1 LALALLIAGMALAAA
16 GYASA
21 RRVDPDR
28 WTARAL
34 RTLFWLGAPASG
46 VVATRTDVHAGLLI
60 GLAAAWIVLATTAAV
75 VLHGTRARPPG
86 ERAELLLTICWPN
99 AAWLG
104 FPVCVVVFGWG
115 ALPLAIAFSQLCT
128 GPFTLVVL
136 PGLVAALV
144 HERADWL
151 GRARA
156 FARNP
161 YLVCVTSGY
170 ALDAA
175 GVAFPEP
182 VTAIGRTVL
191 LAGTLPAFAAVGAVL
206 AGHRLRV
213 DAATVRLVAARL
225 TVVSVPLLALRALL
239 PIPGPFVVSAGM
251 AVGMGSFGVA
261 AVYGVPTRR
270 LAPVLALSTALVL
283 GAAAGVAIAR
293 N

>member
-1 LALALLIAGMALAAA
+1 MALALLIAGMALAAA

-21 RRVDPDR
+21 RHVDPDR

-46 VVATRTDVHAGLLI
+46 VVATRTDVHAGLVI
-60 GLAAAWIVLATTAAV
+60 GLVSAWIVLALSAVAVLRLTRGRTA
-75 VLHGTRARPPG
+75 G
-86 ERAELLLTICWPN
+86 ERAELLLTVCWPN

-115 ALPLAIAFSQLCT
+115 ALPLAVAFSQLCT

-144 HERADWL
+144 HEPADWL
-151 GRARA
+151 GRLRA

-161 YLVCVTSGY
+161 YLACVTTGY

-175 GVAFPEP
+175 GVALPTA
-182 VTAIGRTVL
+182 VTSVGRTVL
-191 LAGTLPAFAAVGAVL
+191 LLSTLPAFAAVGAVL

-213 DAATVRLVAARL
+213 DASTARLVAARL
-225 TVVSVPLLALRALL
+225 AVASVPLLALRALL

-270 LAPVLALSTALVL
+270 LAPALALSTALVL
-283 GAAAGVAIAR
+283 AAAAGVAIAR

>member
-1 LALALLIAGMALAAA
+1 
-16 GYASA
+16 
-21 RRVDPDR
+21 
-28 WTARAL
+28 
-34 RTLFWLGAPASG
+34 
-46 VVATRTDVHAGLLI
+46 VVATRTDVHAGLVI
-60 GLAAAWIVLATTAAV
+60 GIVAGWIVLAASAVAVLRLTRGRAA
-75 VLHGTRARPPG
+75 G
-86 ERAELLLTICWPN
+86 ERAELLLTVCWPN

-115 ALPLAIAFSQLCT
+115 ALPLAVAFSQLCT

-144 HERADWL
+144 NERADWL
-151 GRARA
+151 GRALA

-161 YLVCVTSGY
+161 YLVCVSTGY

-175 GVAFPEP
+175 GVALPTA
-182 VTAIGRTVL
+182 VTSVGRTVL
-191 LAGTLPAFAAVGAVL
+191 LVSTLPAFAAVGAVL

-213 DAATVRLVAARL
+213 DTATVRLVTARL
-225 TVVSVPLLALRALL
+225 AVASVPLLALRALL

-270 LAPVLALSTALVL
+270 LAPALALSTALVL
-283 GAAAGVAIAR
+283 AAAAGVAIAR

>member
-1 LALALLIAGMALAAA
+1 MALALLIAGMVLAAA
-16 GYASA
+16 GYLSA
-21 RRVDPDR
+21 RRVDPTR
-28 WTARAL
+28 WTGKAL

-46 VVATRTDVHAGLLI
+46 VVATRTDVHAGLVI
-60 GLAAAWIVLATTAAV
+60 GIVAAWTVLAASAVAVLR
-75 VLHGTRARPPG
+75 LTRDRIAG

-115 ALPLAIAFSQLCT
+115 ALPLAVAFSQLCS

-144 HERADWL
+144 DARADWL
-151 GRARA
+151 GRALA

-161 YLVCVTSGY
+161 YFVCVSTGY
-170 ALDAA
+170 ALNAA
-175 GVAFPEP
+175 GVALPTA
-182 VTAIGRTVL
+182 VTSVGRTVL
-191 LAGTLPAFAAVGAVL
+191 LLSTLPAFAAVGAVL
-206 AGHRLRV
+206 AGHKLRV
-213 DAATVRLVAARL
+213 DTGTVRLVTARL
-225 TVVSVPLLALRALL
+225 AVASMPLLALRALL

-270 LAPVLALSTALVL
+270 LAPALALSTAFVL
-283 GAAAGVAIAR
+283 AAAAGVAMAR

>member
-21 RRVDPDR
+21 RLVDPER
-28 WTARAL
+28 WTAKAL

-46 VVATRTDVHAGLLI
+46 VVATRTDVHAGLVI
-60 GLAAAWIVLATTAAV
+60 GLVAGWIVLGLSAAAV
-75 VLHGTRARPPG
+75 LRLSHGRPAG
-86 ERAELLLTICWPN
+86 ERAELLLAVCWPN

-115 ALPLAIAFSQLCT
+115 ALPLAVAFSQLCT

-144 HERADWL
+144 HEQADWL
-151 GRARA
+151 GRAWA

-161 YLVCVTSGY
+161 YLICVSTGY
-170 ALDAA
+170 ALDAL
-175 GVAFPEP
+175 GVAPP
-182 VTAIGRTVL
+182 ASVTSIGRTVL
-191 LAGTLPAFAAVGAVL
+191 LLSTLPAFAAVGAVL

-213 DAATVRLVAARL
+213 DPATVRLVAARL
-225 TVVSVPLLALRALL
+225 TVASVPLLALRALL

-270 LAPVLALSTALVL
+270 LAPALALSTALVL
-283 GAAAGVAIAR
+283 AAAAGVAMAR

>member
-1 LALALLIAGMALAAA
+1 VALALLIAGMVLAVA

-21 RRVDPDR
+21 RRVDPER

-60 GLAAAWIVLATTAAV
+60 GIVAAWLVLAASAVTVLQLTRGGTA
-75 VLHGTRARPPG
+75 G
-86 ERAELLLTICWPN
+86 ERAELLLAVCWPN

-104 FPVCVVVFGWG
+104 LPVCVVVFGWS
-115 ALPLAIAFSQLCT
+115 ALPVAVAFSQLCT

-144 HERADWL
+144 RERSDWL
-151 GRARA
+151 GRTRA

-161 YLVCVTSGY
+161 YLVCVSAGY

-175 GVAFPEP
+175 GIGLPA
-182 VTAIGRTVL
+182 AAISIGRTVL
-191 LAGTLPAFAAVGAVL
+191 LLSTLPAFAAVGAVL

-213 DAATVRLVAARL
+213 DSATVRLVTARL
-225 TVVSVPLLALRALL
+225 AVASVPLLALRALL

-270 LAPVLALSTALVL
+270 LAPALALSTAVVL
-283 GAAAGVAIAR
+283 AAAAGVAIAR
-293 N
+293 S

>member
-1 LALALLIAGMALAAA
+1 MALALLIAGMALAAA

-21 RRVDPDR
+21 RRFDPKR

-46 VVATRTDVHAGLLI
+46 VVATRTDVHAGLVI
-60 GLAAAWIVLATTAAV
+60 GLGAAWVVLGVSAAAVLN
-75 VLHGTRARPPG
+75 LTRGRPPG
-86 ERAELLLTICWPN
+86 ERAELLLTVCWPN

-115 ALPLAIAFSQLCT
+115 ALPLAVAFSQLCT

-151 GRARA
+151 GRAWA

-161 YLVCVTSGY
+161 YLICVSTGY
-170 ALDAA
+170 GLDAA
-175 GVAFPEP
+175 GIAVPSA
-182 VTAIGRTVL
+182 VTSVGRTVL
-191 LAGTLPAFAAVGAVL
+191 LLSTLPAFAAVGAVL

-213 DAATVRLVAARL
+213 DAATLRLVAARL
-225 TVVSVPLLALRALL
+225 TVASVPLLALRALL

-283 GAAAGVAIAR
+283 GAAAGVAMAR

>member
-21 RRVDPDR
+21 RVVDPSR
-28 WTARAL
+28 WTAKAL

-46 VVATRTDVHAGLLI
+46 VVASRTDVHAGLVI
-60 GLAAAWIVLATTAAV
+60 GLVAAWIVLGLSAAAV
-75 VLHGTRARPPG
+75 LRLTHGRPAG
-86 ERAELLLTICWPN
+86 ERAELLLTVCWPN

-115 ALPLAIAFSQLCT
+115 ALPLAVAFSQLCT

-151 GRARA
+151 GRAWA
-156 FARNP
+156 FAKNP
-161 YLVCVTSGY
+161 YLVCVSTGY

-175 GVAFPEP
+175 GVVLPS
-182 VTAIGRTVL
+182 TATSVGRTML
-191 LAGTLPAFAAVGAVL
+191 LLGTLPAFAAVGAVL

-213 DAATVRLVAARL
+213 DGATLRLVAARL
-225 TVVSVPLLALRALL
+225 TVASVPLLALRALL

-283 GAAAGVAIAR
+283 AAAAGVAMAR

>member
-1 LALALLIAGMALAAA
+1 MALALLIAGIVLAAA

-21 RRVDPDR
+21 RRFDPDR
-28 WTARAL
+28 WTGRAL

-46 VVATRTDVHAGLLI
+46 VVATRTDVHAGLVI
-60 GLAAAWIVLATTAAV
+60 GLAAAWVVLALSAAL
-75 VLHGTRARPPG
+75 VLRATHDRPAG
-86 ERAELLLTICWPN
+86 ERAELLLTVCWPN

-115 ALPLAIAFSQLCT
+115 ALPLAVAFSQLCT

-144 HERADWL
+144 HARADWL
-151 GRARA
+151 GRAWA
-156 FARNP
+156 FAKNP
-161 YLVCVTSGY
+161 YLICVSTGY

-175 GVAFPEP
+175 GLGFPST
-182 VTAIGRTVL
+182 VTSVGRTVL
-191 LAGTLPAFAAVGAVL
+191 LLSTLPAFAAVGAVL

-213 DAATVRLVAARL
+213 DTATIRLAAARL
-225 TVVSVPLLALRALL
+225 TVASVPLLALRALL

-283 GAAAGVAIAR
+283 GATAGVAMAR

>member
-1 LALALLIAGMALAAA
+1 VALALLIAGMVLAAV
-16 GYASA
+16 GYVSA
-21 RRVDPDR
+21 RRVDPSR
-28 WTARAL
+28 WTGKAL

-46 VVATRTDVHAGLLI
+46 LVATRTDVHAGLVI
-60 GLAAAWIVLATTAAV
+60 GLVAAWIVLGASAAT
-75 VLHGTRARPPG
+75 VLRLTRDRPAPD
-86 ERAELLLTICWPN
+86 RAELLLTVCWPN

-115 ALPLAIAFSQLCT
+115 ALPLAVAFSQLCT
-128 GPFTLVVL
+128 GPFTLVLL
-136 PGLVAALV
+136 PGMVAALV
-144 HERADWL
+144 DERADWA
-151 GRARA
+151 GRALA

-161 YLVCVTSGY
+161 YLACVTMGY

-175 GVAFPEP
+175 GVALPTG
-182 VTAIGRTVL
+182 VTSVGRSVL
-191 LAGTLPAFAAVGAVL
+191 LASTLPAFAAVGAVL

-213 DAATVRLVAARL
+213 DSRTVQLVTARL
-225 TVVSVPLLALRALL
+225 AVASVPLLALRAVL

-270 LAPVLALSTALVL
+270 LAPALALSTVLVL
-283 GAAAGVAIAR
+283 AAAAGVAIAR

>member
-1 LALALLIAGMALAAA
+1 VALGLLIAGMVLAAG

-21 RRVDPDR
+21 RRIDPAR

-60 GLAAAWIVLATTAAV
+60 GIVAAWAVLAASAAAV
-75 VLHGTRARPPG
+75 LRLTRGRAAG
-86 ERAELLLTICWPN
+86 ERAELLLTVCWPN

-115 ALPLAIAFSQLCT
+115 ALPVAVAFSQLCSA
-128 GPFTLVVL
+128 PFTLVVL

-151 GRARA
+151 GRAWA

-161 YLVCVTSGY
+161 YLVCVTTGY
-170 ALDAA
+170 ALDGA
-175 GVAFPEP
+175 GVGLPAGLIS
-182 VTAIGRTVL
+182 VGRTVL
-191 LAGTLPAFAAVGAVL
+191 LASTLPAFAAVGAAL

-213 DAATVRLVAARL
+213 DPATVRLVAARL
-225 TVVSVPLLALRALL
+225 AVASVPLLALRTLL
-239 PIPGPFVVSAGM
+239 PIPAPFVVSAGM

-270 LAPVLALSTALVL
+270 LAPALALSTALVL
-283 GAAAGVAIAR
+283 AAAAGVAMAR

>member
-1 LALALLIAGMALAAA
+1 MALALLIAGMALAAA
-16 GYASA
+16 GYLSA
-21 RRVDPDR
+21 RIVDPGR

-34 RTLFWLGAPASG
+34 RTLFWIGAPASG
-46 VVATRTDVHAGLLI
+46 IVATRTDVHAGLVI
-60 GLAAAWIVLATTAAV
+60 GLVAAWIVLGLSAAAV
-75 VLHGTRARPPG
+75 LRLTQGRPAG
-86 ERAELLLTICWPN
+86 DRAELLLAVCWPN

-104 FPVCVVVFGWG
+104 FPVCVVVFGWA
-115 ALPLAIAFSQLCT
+115 ALPLAVAFSQLCT

-156 FARNP
+156 FAKNP
-161 YLVCVTSGY
+161 YLICVSTGY

-175 GVAFPEP
+175 GVGFPSA
-182 VTAIGRTVL
+182 VTDVGRTVL
-191 LAGTLPAFAAVGAVL
+191 LLSTLPAFAAVGAVL

-213 DAATVRLVAARL
+213 DAPTIRLAAARL
-225 TVVSVPLLALRALL
+225 SVASVPLLALRAFL

-283 GAAAGVAIAR
+283 GAAAGVSMAR

>member
-1 LALALLIAGMALAAA
+1 
-16 GYASA
+16 
-21 RRVDPDR
+21 
-28 WTARAL
+28 
-34 RTLFWLGAPASG
+34 
-46 VVATRTDVHAGLLI
+46 
-60 GLAAAWIVLATTAAV
+60 
-75 VLHGTRARPPG
+75 VLHFSRGRPAG
-86 ERAELLLTICWPN
+86 ERAELLLTVCWPN

-115 ALPLAIAFSQLCT
+115 ALPLAVAFSQLCT
-128 GPFTLVVL
+128 GPFTLVLL

-156 FARNP
+156 FAKNP
-161 YLVCVTSGY
+161 YLVCVTAGY

-175 GVAFPEP
+175 GIAFPQG
-182 VTAIGRTVL
+182 VTSAGRTVL
-191 LAGTLPAFAAVGAVL
+191 LVSTLPAFAAVGAVL

-213 DAATVRLVAARL
+213 DPATVRLAAARL
-225 TVVSVPLLALRALL
+225 TVASVPLLALRALL
-239 PIPGPFVVSAGM
+239 PIPAPFVVSAGM

>member
-1 LALALLIAGMALAAA
+1 MALAAA

-21 RRVDPDR
+21 RIVDPSR
-28 WTARAL
+28 WTAKAL

-46 VVATRTDVHAGLLI
+46 VVASRTDVHAGLVI
-60 GLAAAWIVLATTAAV
+60 GLVAAWIVLGLSAAAV
-75 VLHGTRARPPG
+75 LRLTHGRPAG
-86 ERAELLLTICWPN
+86 ERAELLLTVCWPN

-115 ALPLAIAFSQLCT
+115 ALPLAVAFSQLCT

-151 GRARA
+151 GRAWA
-156 FARNP
+156 FAKNP
-161 YLVCVTSGY
+161 YLVCVSTGY

-175 GVAFPEP
+175 GVALPST
-182 VTAIGRTVL
+182 VTSVGRTVL
-191 LAGTLPAFAAVGAVL
+191 LLGTLPAFAAVGAVL

-213 DAATVRLVAARL
+213 DGATLRLVAARL
-225 TVVSVPLLALRALL
+225 TVASLPLLALRALL

-283 GAAAGVAIAR
+283 AAAAGVAMAR

>member
-1 LALALLIAGMALAAA
+1 MALALLIAGMALAAV

-21 RRVDPDR
+21 RRFDPER
-28 WTARAL
+28 WTGRAL
-34 RTLFWLGAPASG
+34 RTLFRLGAPASG
-46 VVATRTDVHAGLLI
+46 VVAARTEVHAGLVVGI
-60 GLAAAWIVLATTAAV
+60 VAAWIVLAASAVAVLRLTQSRTA
-75 VLHGTRARPPG
+75 G
-86 ERAELLLTICWPN
+86 ERAELLLTVCWPN

-115 ALPLAIAFSQLCT
+115 ALPLAVAFSQLCT

-144 HERADWL
+144 NERADWL
-151 GRARA
+151 GRALA

-161 YLVCVTSGY
+161 YLVCVSAGY

-175 GVAFPEP
+175 GVAPP
-182 VTAIGRTVL
+182 SSVTSVGRTIL
-191 LAGTLPAFAAVGAVL
+191 LVSTLPAFAAVGAVL

-213 DAATVRLVAARL
+213 DTATVRLVTARL
-225 TVVSVPLLALRALL
+225 AVASVPLLALRALL

-270 LAPVLALSTALVL
+270 LAPALALSTALVL
-283 GAAAGVAIAR
+283 AAAAGVAVVR

>member
-1 LALALLIAGMALAAA
+1 MALAAA

-21 RRVDPDR
+21 RVVDPSR
-28 WTARAL
+28 WTAKAL

-46 VVATRTDVHAGLLI
+46 VVASRTDVHAGLVI
-60 GLAAAWIVLATTAAV
+60 GLVAAWIVLGLSAAAV
-75 VLHGTRARPPG
+75 LRLTHGRPAG
-86 ERAELLLTICWPN
+86 ERAELLLTVCWPN

-115 ALPLAIAFSQLCT
+115 ALPLAVAFSQLCT

-151 GRARA
+151 GRAWA
-156 FARNP
+156 FAKNP
-161 YLVCVTSGY
+161 YLVCVSTGY

-175 GVAFPEP
+175 GVVLPS
-182 VTAIGRTVL
+182 TATSVGRTVL
-191 LAGTLPAFAAVGAVL
+191 LLGTLPAFAAVGAVL

-213 DAATVRLVAARL
+213 DGATLRLVAARL
-225 TVVSVPLLALRALL
+225 TVASVPLLALRALL

-283 GAAAGVAIAR
+283 AAAAGVAMAR

>member
-1 LALALLIAGMALAAA
+1 MALALLIAGMALAAA

-21 RRVDPDR
+21 RRIDPER
-28 WTARAL
+28 WTGKAL

-46 VVATRTDVHAGLLI
+46 VVATRTDVHAGLVI
-60 GLAAAWIVLATTAAV
+60 GLVAAWIVLAASAAAV
-75 VLHGTRARPPG
+75 LHLTRDRAAG
-86 ERAELLLTICWPN
+86 ERAELLLAVCWPN

-128 GPFTLVVL
+128 GPFTLVIL

-144 HERADWL
+144 NERADWL
-151 GRARA
+151 GRVRA

-161 YLVCVTSGY
+161 YLICVSTGY

-175 GVAFPEP
+175 GIAFPTA
-182 VTAIGRTVL
+182 VTSVGRTVL
-191 LAGTLPAFAAVGAVL
+191 LVSTLPAFAAVGAVL
-206 AGHRLRV
+206 AGHRLRI
-213 DAATVRLVAARL
+213 DAGTVRLVTARL
-225 TVVSVPLLALRALL
+225 TVASVPLLALRALL

-261 AVYGVPTRR
+261 AVYGIPMRR
-270 LAPVLALSTALVL
+270 LAPALALSTALVL
-283 GAAAGVAIAR
+283 AAAAGVAMAR

>member
-1 LALALLIAGMALAAA
+1 MALALLIAGMALAAA

-21 RRVDPDR
+21 RIVDPGR

-34 RTLFWLGAPASG
+34 RTLFWIGAPASG
-46 VVATRTDVHAGLLI
+46 IVATRTDVHAGLVI
-60 GLAAAWIVLATTAAV
+60 GLVAAWIVLGLSAAAV
-75 VLHGTRARPPG
+75 LRLTQGRPAG
-86 ERAELLLTICWPN
+86 DRAELLLAVCWPN

-104 FPVCVVVFGWG
+104 FPVCVVVFGWA
-115 ALPLAIAFSQLCT
+115 ALPLAVAFSQLCT

-156 FARNP
+156 FAKNP
-161 YLVCVTSGY
+161 YLICVSTGY

-175 GVAFPEP
+175 GVGFPSA
-182 VTAIGRTVL
+182 VTDVGRTVL
-191 LAGTLPAFAAVGAVL
+191 LLSTLPAFAAVGAVL

-213 DAATVRLVAARL
+213 DAPTIRLAAARL
-225 TVVSVPLLALRALL
+225 SVASVPLLALRAFL

-270 LAPVLALSTALVL
+270 LAPVLALSTALVM
-283 GAAAGVAIAR
+283 GAAAGVSMAR

>member
-1 LALALLIAGMALAAA
+1 MALALLIAGMALAAA

-21 RRVDPDR
+21 QRIDPER

-46 VVATRTDVHAGLLI
+46 IVATRTDVHAGLVI
-60 GLAAAWIVLATTAAV
+60 GLAAAWVALGLSAAAV
-75 VLHGTRARPPG
+75 LMLTHGRPAG
-86 ERAELLLTICWPN
+86 ERAELLLTVCWPN

-115 ALPLAIAFSQLCT
+115 ALPLAVAFSQLCT

-151 GRARA
+151 GRAWA

-161 YLVCVTSGY
+161 YLICVTTGY
-170 ALDAA
+170 VLDAA
-175 GVAFPEP
+175 GVAPP
-182 VTAIGRTVL
+182 ASVTSVARTVL
-191 LAGTLPAFAAVGAVL
+191 LLCTLPAFAAVGALL
-206 AGHRLRV
+206 AGHRIRV
-213 DAATVRLVAARL
+213 DASTLRLVTARL
-225 TVVSVPLLALRALL
+225 AVASVPLLALRALL

-270 LAPVLALSTALVL
+270 LAPTLALSTALVL